1 MTELWRKLKIGDRIR
16 LTEMPPEFLR
26 EGSYLHPD
34 TKRVYKKLIARNRP
48 LRICQV
54 RDGGPWI
61 HCRFRRKNGR
71 WEYHWLLFNH
81 GGIVRVSRRPTT

>member
-1 MTELWRKLKIGDRIR
+1 MTEVWRKLKVGDRIR

-26 EGSYLHPD
+26 EGCYLHPD
-34 TKRVYKKLIARNRP
+34 TKRVYKKLVARKRP
-48 LRICQV
+48 LRIYKV

-71 WEYHWLLFNH
+71 LEYHWLLFNH
-81 GGIVRVSRRPTT
+81 GGIVRVSRRATT